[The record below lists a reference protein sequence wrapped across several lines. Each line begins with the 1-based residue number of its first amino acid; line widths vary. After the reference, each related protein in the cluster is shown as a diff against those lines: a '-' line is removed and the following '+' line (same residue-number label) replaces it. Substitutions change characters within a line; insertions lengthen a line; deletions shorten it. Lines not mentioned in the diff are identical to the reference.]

1 MFKLIWLVIKT
12 LIFGVIVL
20 VIGNLV
26 SFKGK
31 TLSDQV
37 KLGVRE
43 AQKIDVEEKIE
54 SLKKN
59 LPEDSLIHSIAK
71 SKPAKKEAAQKSEI
85 IHPSE
90 RQKLKGLL
98 SNQ

>member
-1 MFKLIWLVIKT
+1 MFKLIGLLIKT
-12 LIFGVIVL
+12 ALFGLIVL

-26 SFKGK
+26 SYKGK

-37 KLGVRE
+37 KTGVHE
-43 AQKIDVEEKIE
+43 ARKIDVVEKIDA
-54 SLKKN
+54 LKKA

-98 SNQ
+98 AY